1 MMEEQLWETQCHNSQ
16 HLWKTHRYI
25 YIFLY
30 VYMYIY
36 LFPVDVSFW
45 FWGFYVIMVRAGYN
59 LWQPNIEID
68 Q

>member
-1 MMEEQLWETQCHNSQ
+1 
-16 HLWKTHRYI
+16 
-25 YIFLY
+25 
-30 VYMYIY
+30 MYIC

-45 FWGFYVIMVRAGYN
+45 FWGFYVIMIRAGYN